1 LTPEAA
7 QLLATARQHLAGGKS
22 VAGLQIWYIAAR
34 EAYLAAFHAAEA
46 LIYERTGKVTKTHT
60 GLRSQFALL
69 ARREPNFDQ
78 AFTRF
83 LAEAYELKSIADYGT
98 NPATGVSAD
107 DAKAAIDTADRFIES
122 IAKFLA

>member
-1 LTPEAA
+1 MTPEAA
-7 QLLATARQHLAGGKS
+7 QLLATARQHLAGGRS
-22 VAGLQIWYIAAR
+22 VAALQIWYIAAR

-46 LIYERTGKVTKTHT
+46 LIYERTGKITKTHT

-69 ARREPNFDQ
+69 ARREPQFDQ
-78 AFTRF
+78 AFTKF

-98 NPATGVSAD
+98 NPTTGVSAE

-122 IAKFLA
+122 IAKLLA